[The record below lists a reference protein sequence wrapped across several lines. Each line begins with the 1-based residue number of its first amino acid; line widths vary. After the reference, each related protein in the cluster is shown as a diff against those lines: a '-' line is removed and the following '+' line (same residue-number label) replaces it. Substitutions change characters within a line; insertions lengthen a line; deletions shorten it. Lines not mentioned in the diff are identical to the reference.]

1 MRITQDQETYVMDM
15 NYLGAKRH
23 TSDRLFFT
31 IFIIKNLKLN
41 SEDNP
46 RSRDIRQEYEL
57 SGWKKTYVRSTIFH
71 YIYYKISMN

>member
-1 MRITQDQETYVMDM
+1 MDM

-57 SGWKKTYVRSTIFH
+57 SG
-71 YIYYKISMN
+71 